1 MSLTLQQVFCSKL
14 FFPVF
19 RIKSFNVWQTHLL
32 LDKRT
37 KRQEITW
44 VPTLL
49 FSLFVSRIY
58 IWRQLL
64 MNMYDQ
70 MNYHGKQLRYL
81 SCIFLK
87 RCGSNRFSMQFHL
100 ESIWETE
107 SRTTKGI
114 SRERKQSKVKSLEP
128 KNNDMTRNG
137 VSLGLKKCLA
147 LNPFLLFHVWQEACI
162 SLALDTVL
170 SRESRRQTDSL
181 SSSFLQSLEKHYFP
195 CHPFRLSS
203 SSSASSSISFWP
215 RFRVNDE
222 WKAEKDVRNL
232 PEY

>member
-1 MSLTLQQVFCSKL
+1 MSDKLICCWTREPKGKRSLESLLYSFLFLSLGFIFGDNCS
-14 FFPVF
+14 
-19 RIKSFNVWQTHLL
+19 WTCM
-32 LDKRT
+32 T
-37 KRQEITW
+37 KWITMANNW
-44 VPTLL
+44 DI
-49 FSLFVSRIY
+49 FHAF
-58 IWRQLL
+58 
-64 MNMYDQ
+64 
-70 MNYHGKQLRYL
+70 
-81 SCIFLK
+81 FLK

-147 LNPFLLFHVWQEACI
+147 LNPFLLFHVWQEACT

-170 SRESRRQTDSL
+170 SRKDRQTDSL
-181 SSSFLQSLEKHYFP
+181 SSSFLQSLEKLYFP

-232 PEY
+232 PEC